1 MTWLCRIAEFWCVSP
16 SGVRTSMAVRS
27 HSVFS
32 SRKMAWVELGLVLLT
47 TFQVEEGESGAE
59 KSRENF

>member
-1 MTWLCRIAEFWCVSP
+1 MSP